1 MTEQYFPAQ
10 PSEQLPT
17 TGDEQVDRALAPLAN
32 LPGELAEQVGSYVG
46 AHRALG
52 QRLSELDG

>member
-1 MTEQYFPAQ
+1 MTEQYFPAP
-10 PSEQLPT
+10 PSEQLPA

-32 LPGELAEQVGSYVG
+32 LPDELAEQVDSYVG